1 MFPIPDSY
9 QQFDLVAID
18 PGLNNI
24 GVAVFQF
31 QTNPL
36 KILTINAFTIKEERV
51 EDRTC
56 LDGEYIAEQVVKRT
70 RMVNAVLTVLKK
82 VSPEALVS
90 ESPFFDR
97 RKPGSFAVLTEVI
110 NDIFSGTL
118 RFNNNIRISMVAPLL
133 VKHTL
138 GVAGQKGKEVV
149 KEAMSQ
155 TQEVLEVLESGFDEL
170 DEHAIDAIGVG
181 YTYFKRRLLNEGK
194 PK

>member
-1 MFPIPDSY
+1 MFPIPSSY
-9 QQFDLVAID
+9 NRFTLVAID

-24 GVAVFQF
+24 GVAIFVID
-31 QTNPL
+31 TRLL
-36 KILTINAFTIKEERV
+36 KILSISAFTIKEERV
-51 EDRTC
+51 EDRSC
-56 LDGEYIAEQVVKRT
+56 MDEEYVNEQTVKRS
-70 RMVNAVLTVLKK
+70 RMVSSVLTVIEKNF
-82 VSPEALVS
+82 PEALVS

-110 NDIFSGTL
+110 NEIFSGTL

-149 KEAMSQ
+149 KEAMAKETELLALLQ
-155 TQEVLEVLESGFDEL
+155 DDFEKL

-194 PK
+194 QK

>member
-155 TQEVLEVLESGFDEL
+155 TQEVLEVLESDFDEL